1 MVMPDHRLQLRPC
14 PVMQYGEALADDA
27 DKLLERLITPGDDF
41 GARVLGHMDRQ
52 RAVRG
57 EHAEMPRLNQ
67 HLRRALYDGGDF
79 TRGEAHIRRLGDAE
93 PFAAAIVGDAE
104 PRRIR
109 LRTLNAPQQLEEIL
123 PIGQPADFGPPTLS
137 PWDSGAGACSNDSAV
152 SRISDISAIV
162 ERPQSAWVSPSSNSF
177 MLNVWFR
184 SPYWLSAWCNILPNR

>member
-1 MVMPDHRLQLRPC
+1 MRVHGQRRVDAHRLTQMMQKRVFVIVMVMPDHRLQLRPG

-27 DKLLERLITPGDDF
+27 DELLERLIAPGDDF

-57 EHAEMPRLNQ
+57 KHAEMPRLNQ

-79 TRGEAHIRRLGDAE
+79 TRGEAHIRRLGDAK

-109 LRTLNAPQQLEEIL
+109 LRAFDAPQQLKEIL
-123 PIGQPADFGPPTLS
+123 SIGQPANFGLAHAFALGPRRCRLL
-137 PWDSGAGACSNDSAV
+137 
-152 SRISDISAIV
+152 
-162 ERPQSAWVSPSSNSF
+162 Q
-177 MLNVWFR
+177 
-184 SPYWLSAWCNILPNR
+184 

>member
-1 MVMPDHRLQLRPC
+1 
-14 PVMQYGEALADDA
+14 MQYGEALADDA

-109 LRTLNAPQQLEEIL
+109 LRTLDAPQQLEEIL
-123 PIGQPADFGPPTLS
+123 PIGQPADFGLAHAFAL
-137 PWDSGAGACSNDSAV
+137 GLRRRRLFNDSAV

>member
-1 MVMPDHRLQLRPC
+1 
-14 PVMQYGEALADDA
+14 MQYGEALADDA

-93 PFAAAIVGDAE
+93 PS
-104 PRRIR
+104 R
-109 LRTLNAPQQLEEIL
+109 LRSLETPSRGASGCARSMRRNSSKKSCRLDSPRIS
-123 PIGQPADFGPPTLS
+123 AWPTLS